1 MAIIPTTPVRNQSYR
16 TVTLAADATIIGVRL
31 AKSIPQGEWLGAS
44 PAAGAEEE
52 GVKVRPTNVT
62 ATIGTAAN
70 AEPDYILL
78 HNGPAGGYTQQAH
91 LAMGTYRVNA
101 VVTGIMTNA

>member
-1 MAIIPTTPVRNQSYR
+1 MALIATTPVRNQSYR
-16 TVTLAADATIIGVRL
+16 NVTLAADATIIGVRL
-31 AKSIPQGEWLGAS
+31 AKSIPQGEWIGAS

-62 ATIGTAAN
+62 ATIGTTVDSD
-70 AEPDYILL
+70 PDYILL
-78 HNGPAGGYTQQAH
+78 HNGPAGGYTQQAQ
-91 LAMGTYRVNA
+91 LAAGRYRVNS